1 MTCVI
6 SFVRSF
12 AIGNNS
18 MSNSYDMGK
27 PVFLNDG
34 ECYILCTKSY
44 VSWDV
49 HIDLRSNVL
58 AVVFIVASLV
68 RNSFQ

>member
-1 MTCVI
+1 
-6 SFVRSF
+6 
-12 AIGNNS
+12 